1 MSSEPKEFSRSI
13 ENLIAGFRAL
23 PEDQGRSRRRP
34 TVDLGKLVDE
44 LLVKHRISHDS
55 LEHSIREKWP
65 EIVGIA
71 NASYSHPLVV
81 EKSLLVVLVSHA
93 VVPTNCSCTRRPS
106 WKNSACCPAVA
117 PSRAWRSA
125 AADKLG
131 NPEPAASVVVL
142 SLRA

>member
-1 MSSEPKEFSRSI
+1 MNEKDELQEFSRAI

-23 PEDQGRSRRRP
+23 PEDDGRSRRRP
-34 TVDLGKLVDE
+34 TVDLAKLIDE

-65 EIVGIA
+65 ELVGVA

-93 VVPTNCSCTRRPS
+93 VVRSELFQHKDPILAKLRLLPGCGNI
-106 WKNSACCPAVA
+106 KGIAF
-117 PSRAWRSA
+117 RAS
-125 AADKLG
+125 
-131 NPEPAASVVVL
+131 
-142 SLRA
+142 